1 MHIKS
6 VKTSKNA
13 ETSLMSVYQCTPNEQ
28 AERDLIALDL
38 FVILSILLL
47 HMIHNP
53 SKGWGIN
60 FLAKICISSIL
71 GTSKQAKI

>member
-28 AERDLIALDL
+28 AERELIALDL
-38 FVILSILLL
+38 YVILFMLLL

-53 SKGWGIN
+53 SKGWGIS
-60 FLAKICISSIL
+60 FLAKNFISGI
-71 GTSKQAKI
+71 